1 MFNEIKKDKTDE
13 LSMHFRSWKW
23 ATEQTQ
29 RNRKENNKSEGRN
42 QWKRN
47 NNNTQ

>member
-13 LSMHFRSWKW
+13 LSMHFRSWN
-23 ATEQTQ
+23 TEQTQ
-29 RNRKENNKSEGRN
+29 RNKKENNKSEGRN

-47 NNNTQ
+47 NNTQ